1 MTFIYLFL
9 FYLLNKIVYKY
20 NFFFLKFR
28 NAQSA
33 YYKVLMANAATSALR
48 LHQRLPRVTFTREF
62 LSQFLSEDSCH
73 YLFFSL
79 IFLYVSPV
87 VLILLPVVTFAI
99 LHMASYS
106 LTMLDIMGQNFWWA
120 ARLVISIVELQTRN
134 LLRLAAFSEVFLM
147 PLCILLVFL

>member
-1 MTFIYLFL
+1 
-9 FYLLNKIVYKY
+9 
-20 NFFFLKFR
+20 
-28 NAQSA
+28 
-33 YYKVLMANAATSALR
+33 MANAATSALR

-62 LSQFLSEDSCH
+62 LSQLLSEDSCH

-106 LTMLDIMGQNFWWA
+106 LTMLDVSFILKKNYLNFC
-120 ARLVISIVELQTRN
+120 
-134 LLRLAAFSEVFLM
+134 F
-147 PLCILLVFL
+147 